1 MLRVTHR
8 LCLARLPSRHFSSG
22 QEKKKLPEFLEVV
35 KQGAIWTHPKI
46 PYKIG
51 YTDVYPETHGDVV
64 SPDDPNMLL
73 HYWPKSFKFVVPY
86 FSSFRTEV
94 KEFLSDGRHWTKND
108 IDRHEDLI
116 SHESTLV
123 GRQPDKERR
132 LYTLIYLEAIFIF
145 DDLCEV
151 CILSG
156 HKELYDMA
164 FEVIPICQAILSG
177 SGHGVQL
184 DPKYKEKF
192 PIQYAEGVY
201 MIEFSRR
208 LHAGYVKT
216 MTPRLLKAVESASDR
231 SFERL
236 KEEYKF
242 WYGALARKEHAPLDK
257 FISLKAVSSF
267 FSCCNIADYLD
278 SDLDFM
284 SFDHPVQTLATLV
297 CQASNDLFS
306 YPKENDAGLNPYNMV
321 QKSHMT
327 DKLSVKDAL
336 ITNIHRRNGYVR
348 ALELCHMVMEGP
360 AKVACEAPLRTMAG
374 WERYFQLTRRY
385 GWTNIGADAEQPD
398 PLF

>member
-1 MLRVTHR
+1 MLRVTYR
-8 LCLARLPSRHFSSG
+8 LYRVRLSGRHFSSG
-22 QEKKKLPEFLEVV
+22 QKKKRLPKFLEVV
-35 KQGAIWTHPKI
+35 KQGAIFTHPKI
-46 PYKIG
+46 PYKIC

-64 SPDDPNMLL
+64 SPDDPDMLL

-86 FSSFRTEV
+86 FSSFRAEV

-108 IDRHEDLI
+108 IERHEDFI

-123 GRQPDKERR
+123 GRQPDRERR
-132 LYTLIYLEAIFIF
+132 LYTLIYYEGILIL

-156 HKELYDMA
+156 HRELYDMA
-164 FEVIPICQAILSG
+164 LAVIPICQAILSG

-216 MTPRLLKAVESASDR
+216 MTPRLLKAVESASHR

-242 WYGALARKEHAPLDK
+242 WP
-257 FISLKAVSSF
+257 VSSF
-267 FSCCNIADYLD
+267 IPCCNIANYLD

-284 SFDHPVQTLATLV
+284 GFDHPVQMLASL
-297 CQASNDLFS
+297 A
-306 YPKENDAGLNPYNMV
+306 
-321 QKSHMT
+321 
-327 DKLSVKDAL
+327 DKMSVKDAL

-348 ALELCHMVMEGP
+348 ALEFCHMVMEGP
-360 AKVACEAPLRTMAG
+360 AKVACEAPLRTIAG
-374 WERYFQLTRRY
+374 MERYFQLTRRY
-385 GWTNIGADAEQPD
+385 GWTNIGADTEQPD
-398 PLF
+398 PVF